1 MKAGFGVPSAATLAQ
16 DLALYRGGY
25 GDIVVARFT
34 TQGTTPFMNLFLL
47 GSETLGY
54 MLLGMAALKSG
65 FLPGDWD
72 KGAYRRTVLI
82 GLGVGVPAYAVM
94 TWLLVASDFSVS
106 MVLATTMA
114 ASVVFRPAMIYAYAA
129 LIILATR
136 RSGWL
141 VDRIAAAGR
150 AAFTN
155 YLGTSLV
162 MTILFYGYGFGLYG
176 TMGRA
181 EVWLVVTAM
190 WAVMLLWS
198 RAWLDRYRYGP
209 FEWLWRTLARGQVRP
224 MRRLTEIGRAHV

>member
-1 MKAGFGVPSAATLAQ
+1 MCCFFFSSRRRHTRCALVTGVQTC
-16 DLALYRGGY
+16 ALP
-25 GDIVVARFT
+25 I
-34 TQGTTPFMNLFLL
+34 
-47 GSETLGY
+47 Y

-65 FLPGDWD
+65 FLTGDWD

-155 YLGTSLV
+155 YLGNRLR
-162 MTILFYGYGFGLYG
+162 MPLLFYGYGF
-176 TMGRA
+176 
-181 EVWLVVTAM
+181 
-190 WAVMLLWS
+190 
-198 RAWLDRYRYGP
+198 
-209 FEWLWRTLARGQVRP
+209 RTEK
-224 MRRLTEIGRAHV
+224 RR

>member
-1 MKAGFGVPSAATLAQ
+1 
-16 DLALYRGGY
+16 
-25 GDIVVARFT
+25 
-34 TQGTTPFMNLFLL
+34 
-47 GSETLGY
+47 
-54 MLLGMAALKSG
+54 
-65 FLPGDWD
+65 
-72 KGAYRRTVLI
+72 
-82 GLGVGVPAYAVM
+82 
-94 TWLLVASDFSVS
+94 
-106 MVLATTMA
+106 MA

-198 RAWLDRYRYGP
+198 RAWPRSEERRAGQECASTCRSRRSP
-209 FEWLWRTLARGQVRP
+209 FR
-224 MRRLTEIGRAHV
+224 

>member
-1 MKAGFGVPSAATLAQ
+1 
-16 DLALYRGGY
+16 
-25 GDIVVARFT
+25 
-34 TQGTTPFMNLFLL
+34 
-47 GSETLGY
+47 
-54 MLLGMAALKSG
+54 
-65 FLPGDWD
+65 
-72 KGAYRRTVLI
+72 
-82 GLGVGVPAYAVM
+82 
-94 TWLLVASDFSVS
+94 
-106 MVLATTMA
+106 MA

-209 FEWLWRTLARGQVRP
+209 LEWLGDRKST
-224 MRRLTEIGRAHV
+224 RLNYSQ